1 MTDTDDVLVDS
12 EGNPADAKAE
22 FELRRK
28 VIGRV
33 VKGVR
38 LCSKE
43 PYGFIGNDGTELG
56 RMGATLILSFED
68 GGDLII
74 AVPEPGFIELFLA
87 NQIDP
92 HGHPDT
98 WPETKSIN

>member
-38 LCSKE
+38 FCSKE
-43 PYGFIGNDGTELG
+43 EYRFVDESEVETVK
-56 RMGATLILSFED
+56 RGATLILAFED
-68 GGDLII
+68 GGDLIV
-74 AVPEPGFIELFLA
+74 AVPEAGGMEIFLA
-87 NQIDP
+87 NQQA
-92 HGHPDT
+92 PDD
-98 WPETKSIN
+98 WVGSDRVN

>member
-1 MTDTDDVLVDS
+1 MPTDDVLLDA
-12 EGNPADAKAE
+12 EGNPGDKKAE

-28 VIGRV
+28 VIGHV
-33 VKGVR
+33 VKGIR
-38 LCSKE
+38 FCSKE
-43 PYGFIGNDGTELG
+43 PYGFTGNDGTELR
-56 RMGATLILSFED
+56 RMGATLILSFEE

-98 WPETKSIN
+98 WTETKLIN